1 MLMFI
6 LQREKKKLQ
15 RTSFIKK
22 VPKADPAA
30 VEFCDHF
37 SSNKLAETQ
46 LNFCVVCKHLSHF
59 ESCDLCW
66 KKFQRNNYS
75 DLKLINIVM
84 AKLRQ

>member
-46 LNFCVVCKHLSHF
+46 LNFCVVCKHLSHAI
-59 ESCDLCW
+59 
-66 KKFQRNNYS
+66 FQRNS
-75 DLKLINIVM
+75 SGIIT
-84 AKLRQ
+84 AT